1 VGLILVSVVAV
12 AYKIKLAFSRRGQTL
27 YDHLAGMRIALAAS
41 IAAPDKKRIK

>member
-1 VGLILVSVVAV
+1 VGLIPVWVVVAV
-12 AYKIKLAFSRRGQTL
+12 YVISLAFSRSGQTL